1 MSNHDQRDAE
11 QAILHVVQGSMSGA
25 WVRGLLGAV
34 IGGGAGWFVYFW
46 LLNQGYDG
54 LMIPGALVGAG
65 FSTLSRRSAW
75 SFGIACAVMGLG
87 LMLVCEWQSLVN
99 FRNGSF
105 LEFLSNLHKLNTP
118 NKIMLGGGTLI
129 AFWIGKGR

>member
-1 MSNHDQRDAE
+1 MRDQDQRDVE
-11 QAILHVVQGSMSGA
+11 QAIRHVIQGSMTGA
-25 WVRGLLGAV
+25 WIRGLIGAI
-34 IGGGAGWFVYFW
+34 IGGGVGWFAYFW

-75 SFGIACAVMGLG
+75 SFGVACAVMGLG

-105 LEFLSNLHKLNTP
+105 FDFLAHIPKLNTAD
-118 NKIMLGGGTLI
+118 KIMLGGGTLI

>member
-1 MSNHDQRDAE
+1 MSDDENPYAQG
-11 QAILHVVQGSMSGA
+11 AIRNIIQGSMAAA
-25 WVRGLLGAV
+25 WGRGLLGAI

-65 FSTLSRRSAW
+65 FSMLSRRSAW
-75 SFGIACAVMGLG
+75 SFGLACAVMGLG
-87 LMLVCEWQSLVN
+87 LMLACEWQSLVKYHD
-99 FRNGSF
+99 GPF
-105 LEFLSNLHKLNTP
+105 LDFLTNIHKLNML
-118 NKIMLGGGTLI
+118 NKIMLGAGTLI